1 MKYLLTKVD
10 YGYLGACLTETTE
23 KASRR
28 EIAENLAHG
37 EYDRAT
43 DMTALGL
50 CAVFEIDT
58 EAGTCIDITP
68 AICKQAEHYIMANE
82 MSAYGNVVRLLVST
96 HVLPEWVSAIVEGVA
111 VAADLERAA

>member
-10 YGYLGACLTETTE
+10 YGKIGCCLTETDETVT
-23 KASRR
+23 RR
-28 EIAENLAHG
+28 QIAENFAIG
-37 EYDRAT
+37 EYDRIG
-43 DMTALGL
+43 DPTALGL
-50 CAVFEIDT
+50 CAVLEIDT
-58 EAGTCIDITP
+58 DAGSCTDITA

-82 MSAYGNVVRLLVST
+82 MSADGNVVRLLVST